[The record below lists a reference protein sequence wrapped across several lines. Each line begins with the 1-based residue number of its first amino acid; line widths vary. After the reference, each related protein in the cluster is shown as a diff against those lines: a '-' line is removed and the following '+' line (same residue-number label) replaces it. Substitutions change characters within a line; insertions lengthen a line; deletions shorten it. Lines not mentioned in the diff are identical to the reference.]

1 VYGSH
6 ISVFLVR
13 DGRVY
18 CWNMMYVTYGCTW
31 SHGPPL
37 HCISCDTWYM

>member
-18 CWNMMYVTYGCTW
+18 CWNMMYVT
-31 SHGPPL
+31 
-37 HCISCDTWYM
+37 